1 MEISALQLPLE
12 LQAAKPNSALA
23 TFDAQLLEVA
33 RPHGGLIRVG
43 PYADSIPLSYH
54 FGGGGLGRGGLGG
67 VRRGGGGGLLD
78 PNVFGLK

>member
-33 RPHGGLIRVG
+33 RPHGGLIWVG
-43 PYADSIPLSYH
+43 PYADSIPLSCH
-54 FGGGGLGRGGLGG
+54 F
-67 VRRGGGGGLLD
+67 RGGGGAGSGWAGGR
-78 PNVFGLK
+78 PEGGGGGS